1 MKTIH
6 AIRNAKT
13 KAFVFSFFSL
23 FFFHLLFVVSF
34 EESVSGGRIS
44 CRVLIFM
51 CVPVKRVSGECM
63 CVGKRKLHCKSCWCF
78 EEKKKREAVF
88 SLRIFW
94 YTVCDKQS
102 LFNFVDKNKEKL
114 VPPRNPLKQTTS
126 DLTSILLT
134 P

>member
-1 MKTIH
+1 MRKP
-6 AIRNAKT
+6 KLLC
-13 KAFVFSFFSL
+13 FPFL
-23 FFFHLLFVVSF
+23 LCFFFHLPFVVSF

-51 CVPVKRVSGECM
+51 CVPVKCVFGECM
-63 CVGKRKLHCKSCWCF
+63 YVGKRKLHCKSWCF
-78 EEKKKREAVF
+78 EEKKKGSYLF
-88 SLRIFW
+88 SK
-94 YTVCDKQS
+94 D
-102 LFNFVDKNKEKL
+102 LFGIRSVISSHFSISWDKNKEKL